1 MGKYQELHDLVDD
14 LTPDGII
21 ALDIKHLPTILKW
34 FQMIEDWI
42 FVEGSTNYKLDTKR
56 YVGLFPVQYNVFEL
70 ADVVVVTFAYDV
82 DKGL

>member
-1 MGKYQELHDLVDD
+1 MDKHQELHDLIDN

-21 ALDIKHLPTILKW
+21 VLDIKHLPTILKW

-42 FVEGSTNYKLDTKR
+42 FEDGAPDYKLDTKR
-56 YVGLFPVQYNVFEL
+56 YIGLFPVQYSIFKLV
-70 ADVVVVTFAYDV
+70 DVVVVTFSYDI